1 MSVPTRIGKFE
12 ILRRIG
18 KGAMGEVFLGRDS
31 VLGREVA
38 IKTILASSS
47 FGEEA
52 KARFER
58 EARSTAVLN
67 HPNIVTVYEFGEDE
81 GLHFLAM
88 EYLEGE
94 NLETLIQQQGL
105 SLAESLD
112 VVAQACEGLAYAHEH
127 GVIHR
132 DVKPANILVIRRGK
146 RLTAKLMDFG
156 VALVNQ
162 SNLTQQGI
170 WMGTAN
176 YMAPEYLDSGKAG
189 TSSDLFAVG
198 VMLYEVVSRGRKPFA
213 GETTTL
219 VLNAILRNP
228 PEPFSPGEIQDVD
241 PHLLEVVH
249 KALAKRPEDR
259 FQDAEAL
266 ANAIREA
273 SPSGTLRTPVE
284 PAPAA
289 TKKEGDKPLIVGKG
303 GKATCLNLRV
313 ALRQA
318 LPGAHITVLPGLY
331 RESLVV
337 DKDITISGEGDPA
350 DIILES
356 AQGSCLCLKTGQV
369 HLQGLTIRNTAQQ
382 AKDPAPIVTVQTGR
396 AILEDCELIA
406 HGSALRIEGA
416 GTQLLLKRCHLQ
428 GQHAIGIEVLQGA
441 SVNLSH
447 CMLEGH
453 ERAGLRVGTGA
464 SANLLHTVIK
474 DGEGVG
480 VCVQSQAQIQLED
493 CEILSCA
500 AGGLEVETE
509 GRANLQRCRL
519 ESSRFAG
526 VLALEKGQATL
537 EDCEIRDH
545 GAAGVHVTEGAI
557 VSLRQCHLHHNL
569 GFGITIM
576 DQGLCTVT
584 DCEVNDNGHP
594 GVFVHRDGTVQIKN
608 SKLHDGQ
615 SLGVVCAA
623 KGRGVLEGCEIY
635 GNAQSGAKV
644 ERGGSLL
651 LVRCILRDGRDT
663 GMLLFEDAELTLEQC
678 VVHRNARGGILLSK
692 DASDPILRGGN
703 QIDDD
708 LLRTTP
714 QGGVVK
720 LAPVKRR

>member
-1 MSVPTRIGKFE
+1 LSVPTRIGKFE

-18 KGAMGEVFLGRDS
+18 KGAMGEVFLGRDTI
-31 VLGREVA
+31 LGREVA

-67 HPNIVTVYEFGEDE
+67 HPNIVTVFEFGEAE
-81 GLHFLAM
+81 GLHYLVM

-94 NLETLIQQQGL
+94 DLETLIRKQEL
-105 SLAESLD
+105 SLADALEIL
-112 VVAQACEGLAYAHEH
+112 AQTCEGLAYAHER
-127 GVIHR
+127 GVVHR
-132 DVKPANILVIRRGK
+132 DVKPANILVLRRGK

-176 YMAPEYLDSGKAG
+176 YMAPEYLDTGQAAP
-189 TSSDLFAVG
+189 SSDLFAIG
-198 VMLYEVVSRGRKPFA
+198 VMLYEVVSKGRKPFS

-228 PEPFSPGEIQDVD
+228 PAPFQPEELKDASSR
-241 PHLLEVVH
+241 LLEVVR
-249 KALAKRPEDR
+249 KALAKKPGDR
-259 FQDAEAL
+259 YVNAEAL

-273 SPSGTLRTPVE
+273 GSTGNE

-289 TKKEGDKPLIVGKG
+289 KPLIVGRG
-303 GKATCLNLRV
+303 GKATCLSLRV

-318 LPGAHITVLPGLY
+318 QPGAHITVLPGLY

-337 DKDITISGEGDPA
+337 DKDVTITGEGDPA
-350 DIILES
+350 EIVLES
-356 AQGSCLCLKTGQV
+356 SQGPCLRLKAGQV
-369 HLQGLTIRNTAQQ
+369 KLKGLTIQRKDAEG
-382 AKDPAPIVTVQTGR
+382 KDPTVALQSGR
-396 AILEDCELIA
+396 AMLEDCEVTAAGGTVLRVEGSGSQLQMLRSHL
-406 HGSALRIEGA
+406 HGS
-416 GTQLLLKRCHLQ
+416 HS
-428 GQHAIGIEVLQGA
+428 IGCEVLRGA

-447 CMLEGH
+447 CLLDGH
-453 ERAGLRVGTGA
+453 GRVGIRVGGGA
-464 SANLLHTVIK
+464 SATLVHVVIK
-474 DGEGVG
+474 DADGTG
-480 VCVQSQAQIQLED
+480 VCVQTQGMVQLED
-493 CEILSCA
+493 CEILACR
-500 AGGLEVETE
+500 AGSLEVDSE
-509 GRANLQRCRL
+509 GRATLLRCHL
-519 ESSRFAG
+519 ESSDFAG

-537 EDCEIRDH
+537 EQCEIRGH
-545 GAAGVHVTEGAI
+545 GASGVHAGEGAM
-557 VSLRQCHLHHNL
+557 VSLRQCRSFQNP
-569 GFGITIM
+569 GFGISIM
-576 DQGLCTVT
+576 DQGVCTIT
-584 DCEVNDNGHP
+584 DSEISENGEP
-594 GVFVHRDGTVQIKN
+594 GIYIHHGGTAQLKG

-623 KGRGVLEGCEIY
+623 KGRGFLEGCEIY

-651 LVRCILRDGRDT
+651 LVRCVLRDGRDT
-663 GMLLFEDAELTLEQC
+663 GMLLFEDAELTLEEC

-703 QIDDD
+703 QIEDD
-708 LLRTTP
+708 LLRTNA

-720 LAPVKRR
+720 LAPVKKR